1 MAATFKTW
9 LNDHDT
15 VGDIEIRS
23 QRSDLLNMRLANLRR
38 KLLIAKIQTGAPDI
52 PMAIEG
58 DVEDDAIAILQ

>member
-15 VGDIEIRS
+15 VGDTEIRR
-23 QRSDLLNMRLANLRR
+23 QRSDLLNLRLANLRL
-38 KLLIAKIQTGAPDI
+38 KHQIAKKQTGAPDV